1 MRSCLLLLVERA
13 PGTAEL
19 RLRLVDLLDEAGD
32 EGGLGV
38 EQRQPVVLFDQE
50 DGIEAPGERVVD
62 PGADLVAC
70 LSERAATKLG
80 YSCFGACTSSRIHA
94 YSSVRP
100 ASVSA

>member
-1 MRSCLLLLVERA
+1 MRSCLLLLVERG

-70 LSERAATKLG
+70 LGER
-80 YSCFGACTSSRIHA
+80 FGSPGEQRGGSRVSSTSGSGARGCG
-94 YSSVRP
+94 
-100 ASVSA
+100 